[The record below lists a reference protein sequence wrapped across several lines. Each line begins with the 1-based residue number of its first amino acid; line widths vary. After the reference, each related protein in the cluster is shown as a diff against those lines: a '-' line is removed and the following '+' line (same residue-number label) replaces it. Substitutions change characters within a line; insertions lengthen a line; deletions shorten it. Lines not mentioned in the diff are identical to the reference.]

1 MRADGLIMD
10 LLAAEMTARIGKD
23 PSGQYR
29 ELTAEVGTPYYA
41 RIDAPATPAQKA
53 ALEQLAPEAI
63 TEGPRT
69 VRHRPAV
76 GVGIPRQGAAAHG
89 GDLNHL
95 RSARPIGFVPQT
107 RLLDRLLSVQDN
119 AL

>member
-63 TEGPRT
+63 TEGPPDSAPSPSRGRRYPT
-69 VRHRPAV
+69 SGRSSTWGRFEPSPVCSANRIR
-76 GVGIPRQGAAAHG
+76 AA
-89 GDLNHL
+89 
-95 RSARPIGFVPQT
+95 
-107 RLLDRLLSVQDN
+107 N
-119 AL
+119 APP